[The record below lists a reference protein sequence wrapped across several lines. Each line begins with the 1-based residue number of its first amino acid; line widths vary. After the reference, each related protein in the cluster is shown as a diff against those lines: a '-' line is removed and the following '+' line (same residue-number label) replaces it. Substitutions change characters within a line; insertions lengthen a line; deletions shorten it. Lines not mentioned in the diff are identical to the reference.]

1 MNANKRESLRNSIR
15 VYLRPFAVNFPSDFE
30 TIQLR
35 AIRVFRGQDSLHP
48 SEAGPHRLGLASDRP
63 LGQVFRRG
71 YFRLLRS
78 SGNRE

>member
-1 MNANKRESLRNSIR
+1 MNANKRESLCNPIC

-48 SEAGPHRLGLASDRP
+48 GGAVPTGLG
-63 LGQVFRRG
+63 
-71 YFRLLRS
+71 
-78 SGNRE
+78 